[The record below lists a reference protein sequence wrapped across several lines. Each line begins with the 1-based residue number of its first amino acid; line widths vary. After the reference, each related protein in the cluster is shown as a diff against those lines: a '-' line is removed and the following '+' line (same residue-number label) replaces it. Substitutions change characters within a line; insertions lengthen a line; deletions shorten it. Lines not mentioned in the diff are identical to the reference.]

1 MAKRSRWL
9 ALNLLVNKFSY
20 IILGAQGSGKGTQ
33 AALLAQHFKVPK
45 FSMGDT
51 LRTVAA
57 SDTPLGHRIKPILAQ
72 GNLISLEDTKAVIAE
87 GVRQLNPTEGIVIEG
102 VPRSLEQV
110 EPIEQTLADYGLA
123 KPWLI
128 ELTISDQTAMERVGR
143 RKICSACQH
152 PAGQSDTKCVR
163 CGSKLIRRTDEH
175 EETLNNRLAVY
186 HRETE
191 PVIDHFKKLGRHI
204 AIDGEPPVQEVYEAI
219 LRSIER

>member
-1 MAKRSRWL
+1 MKQSRWL
-9 ALNLLVNKFSY
+9 VLKLLVNKLSL
-20 IILGAQGSGKGTQ
+20 IILGPQGSGKGTQ
-33 AALLAQHFKVPK
+33 AALVAQHFKVPK

-57 SDTPLGHRIKPILAQ
+57 SGTPLGQRIIPILKE

-87 GVRQLNPTEGIVIEG
+87 GVRQLNPMEGIVIEG

-110 EPIEQTLADYGLA
+110 EPIEQILAEYGLA

-128 ELTISDQTAMERVGR
+128 ELQISDRTAGQRVGK

-163 CGSKLIRRTDEH
+163 CGSKLIRRTDED
-175 EETLNNRLAVY
+175 EEILNNRLAVY

-191 PVIDHFKKLGRHI
+191 PVIEHFNELGRHI
-204 AIDGEPPVQEVYEAI
+204 AIDGEPPVREVYEAI

>member
-1 MAKRSRWL
+1 MRRSRWL
-9 ALNLLVNKFSY
+9 VLNLVVNKRSL
-20 IILGAQGSGKGTQ
+20 IILGPQGSGKGTQ
-33 AALLAQHFKVPK
+33 AALVAQHFKLAK

-51 LRTVAA
+51 LRTAA
-57 SDTPLGHRIKPILAQ
+57 AANTPLGRRIKPILAQ

-87 GVRQLNPTEGIVIEG
+87 GIRQLNPTQGIVIEG

-110 EPIEQTLADYGLA
+110 EPIEQILAEFGLD

-128 ELTISDQTAMERVGR
+128 ELKISDQTAFERVGK

-152 PAGQSDTKCVR
+152 PSGPTDTNCVR
-163 CGSKLIRRTDEH
+163 CGSKLTRRNDED

-191 PVIDHFKKLGRHI
+191 PVIEHFKQIGRHI
-204 AIDGEPPVQEVYEAI
+204 AIDGEPPVEQVYEAI
-219 LRSIER
+219 LRAVEN

>member
-1 MAKRSRWL
+1 MNKRSL
-9 ALNLLVNKFSY
+9 
-20 IILGAQGSGKGTQ
+20 IILGPQGSGKGTQ
-33 AALLAQHFKVPK
+33 ALLLAQHLKVPK

-57 SDTPLGHRIKPILAQ
+57 SATPLGERIKPILKQ

-87 GVRQLNPTEGIVIEG
+87 GIRQLNPTKGIVIEG

-110 EPIEQTLADYGLA
+110 EPIEQTLAEYGLA

-128 ELTISDQTAMERVGR
+128 ELKISDQTAMERVGKR
-143 RKICSACQH
+143 TICSACQH
-152 PAGQSDTKCVR
+152 PAGQRDTKCVR
-163 CGSKLIRRTDEH
+163 CGSKLIRRTDED
-175 EETLNNRLAVY
+175 EGTLSNRLAVY

-191 PVIDHFKKLGRHI
+191 PVIEHFKRLGRHSEI
-204 AIDGEPPVQEVYEAI
+204 NGEPPVEQVYEAI